1 MLLESSIRK
10 RMSAFGLSENIQNYI
25 IMKIKTHYFWVKTQ
39 SLHLIDTTILIN
51 RTYLFINGNDT
62 EKSIIHVAIIHTVC
76 CAYSVDQWLFLSNSL
91 FPDMHM
97 MPREAELQA
106 LGFLLKIF
114 LCICKTLRTVELS
127 LFAGDQCWV
136 SLLFPQTIH
145 NMVISTYLSCN
156 AIQQT
161 SGPWNNVPTNQQIFD
176 NPRTLAPMN
185 NIPQKVLWS
194 YVKYAL
200 FHLLYNENS
209 ILYKY
214 HL

>member
-10 RMSAFGLSENIQNYI
+10 RMSAFGHSENIQNYI

-51 RTYLFINGNDT
+51 RTYLFINGNDA

-97 MPREAELQA
+97 MPREVELQA

-136 SLLFPQTIH
+136 RLCSHKLFTIWLIQLICLAMQFNKPVVHEITSPRTSKFLTIH
-145 NMVISTYLSCN
+145 EHWP
-156 AIQQT
+156 
-161 SGPWNNVPTNQQIFD
+161 PWI
-176 NPRTLAPMN
+176 R
-185 NIPQKVLWS
+185 
-194 YVKYAL
+194 
-200 FHLLYNENS
+200 FHRKFYD
-209 ILYKY
+209 
-214 HL
+214 HM